1 MFGFYSQ
8 AHLHKSG
15 CPMSTACRRLL
26 TQQLRGLFKPDPTPY
41 LGLALGVL
49 LTIAGLV
56 APNTGWAQDWPSKAV
71 TLVVPFPAGGSNDVA
86 ARLVAESARKRLGQT
101 VVVDN
106 KPGANGALGVDAV
119 LRAPKDHHT
128 FLVASDSVSLLP
140 LFRATSWDLTKSFTP
155 IAVLSYQPIVVV
167 TAPSSGIKTIKD
179 LQARARS
186 KPDQV
191 PYATSGQGSIQH
203 LVGELFAQNLGI
215 NLLHIPY
222 KGGGQAVTDVI
233 AGQVTVAVLGAAA
246 VLPHIKT
253 GKLIALAVSTRQ
265 RSPMLPDTPTL
276 AESGAGDIDV
286 PQWSALFAVE
296 GTPAA
301 VVARLRRSVEE
312 SLAEPDLKQQFL
324 SLAMETVAT
333 TPEAFAQRML
343 QDRERW
349 GRLVKERKISLD

>member
-1 MFGFYSQ
+1 
-8 AHLHKSG
+8 
-15 CPMSTACRRLL
+15 MSTPRALPPRRLWL
-26 TQQLRGLFKPDPTPY
+26 MSLMTL
-41 LGLALGVL
+41 LGFV
-49 LTIAGLV
+49 V
-56 APNTGWAQDWPSKAV
+56 APITGHAQEWPSKAI
-71 TLVVPFPAGGSNDVA
+71 TLVVPFPPGGSNDVA
-86 ARLVAESARKRLGQT
+86 ARVVAESARKRLGQT
-101 VVVDN
+101 IVVDN

-140 LFRATSWDLTKSFTP
+140 LFRTSTWDLSKSFTP

-167 TAPSSGIKTIKD
+167 TSPSSGLKTIKD
-179 LQARARS
+179 LQASARS
-186 KPDQV
+186 KPNQV
-191 PYATSGQGSIQH
+191 PYASSGQGSLQH

-215 NLLHIPY
+215 DLLHIPY
-222 KGGGQAVTDVI
+222 KGGGQAVTDVV

-246 VLPHIKT
+246 VLPHIKS
-253 GKLIALAVSTRQ
+253 GKLIALAVSTRS

-296 GTPAA
+296 GTPPA

-312 SLAEPDLKQQFL
+312 SLAEPAVKQHF
-324 SLAMETVAT
+324 SNAAMDIVAT
-333 TPEAFAQRML
+333 PPEAFQQRML

-349 GRLVKERKISLD
+349 AKLIKERKISLD

>member
-1 MFGFYSQ
+1 
-8 AHLHKSG
+8 
-15 CPMSTACRRLL
+15 MSTPRARRSRRLWLL
-26 TQQLRGLFKPDPTPY
+26 TL
-41 LGLALGVL
+41 LGLALMPV
-49 LTIAGLV
+49 AGL
-56 APNTGWAQDWPSKAV
+56 AQEWPSKAV
-71 TLVVPFPAGGSNDVA
+71 TLVVPFPPGGSNDVA
-86 ARLVAESARKRLGQT
+86 ARVVAESARKRLGQT

-140 LFRATSWDLTKSFTP
+140 LFRTTPWDLTKTFTP

-167 TAPSSGIKTIKD
+167 TGASSGLKTIKD

-191 PYATSGQGSIQH
+191 PYASSGQGSLQH

-246 VLPHIKT
+246 VLPHIKS

-265 RSPMLPDTPTL
+265 RSPMLPEVPTL

-301 VVARLRRSVEE
+301 VVAQLRRSVEE
-312 SLAEPDLKQQFL
+312 SLAEPGVKQQFL
-324 SLAMETVAT
+324 NFAMEFVAT
-333 TPEAFAQRML
+333 TPEAFHRRMVH
-343 QDRERW
+343 DRERW
-349 GRLVKERKISLD
+349 AKLVKERNISLD

>member
-1 MFGFYSQ
+1 MPTPRTLRS
-8 AHLHKSG
+8 
-15 CPMSTACRRLL
+15 RRLCLL
-26 TQQLRGLFKPDPTPY
+26 TL
-41 LGLALGVL
+41 LGLALSPAV
-49 LTIAGLV
+49 GL
-56 APNTGWAQDWPSKAV
+56 AQDWPAKPV
-71 TLVVPFPAGGSNDVA
+71 TLVVPFPPGGSNDVV
-86 ARLVAESARKRLGQT
+86 ARVVGESVRKRIGQT
-101 VVVDN
+101 IVIDN

-140 LFRATSWDLTKSFTP
+140 LFRTTPWDLTKTFTP

-167 TAPSSGIKTIKD
+167 TGASTGLKSIKD
-179 LQARARS
+179 LQAAARS

-191 PYATSGQGSIQH
+191 PYASSGQGSIQH
-203 LVGELFAQNLGI
+203 LVGELFSQNLGI

-246 VLPHIKT
+246 VLPHIKS
-253 GKLIALAVSTRQ
+253 GKLIPLAVSTRQ

-301 VVARLRRSVEE
+301 IVARLRRSVEE
-312 SLAEPDLKQQFL
+312 SLAEPAVKQHL
-324 SLAMETVAT
+324 LGLAMESVAT
-333 TPEAFAQRML
+333 PPEAFQLRML
-343 QDRERW
+343 QDRDRW
-349 GRLVKERKISLD
+349 AKLVKERKISLD

>member
-1 MFGFYSQ
+1 
-8 AHLHKSG
+8 
-15 CPMSTACRRLL
+15 
-26 TQQLRGLFKPDPTPY
+26 
-41 LGLALGVL
+41 
-49 LTIAGLV
+49 
-56 APNTGWAQDWPSKAV
+56 V
-71 TLVVPFPAGGSNDVA
+71 TLVVPFPPGGSNDVV
-86 ARLVAESARKRLGQT
+86 ARVVGESIRKRIGLT

-128 FLVASDSVSLLP
+128 FLVASDSVLLLP
-140 LFRATSWDLTKSFTP
+140 LFRTMPWDLPKSFTP
-155 IAVLSYQPIVVV
+155 VAVLSYQPIVVV
-167 TAPSSGIKTIKD
+167 TGSSTGLKSIKD
-179 LQARARS
+179 LQAAARAR
-186 KPDQV
+186 PNQV
-191 PYATSGQGSIQH
+191 PYASSGQGSIQH
-203 LVGELFAQNLGI
+203 LVGELFSLNLGI

-246 VLPHIKT
+246 VLPHIKS
-253 GKLIALAVSTRQ
+253 GKLVPLAVSTRQ
-265 RSPMLPDTPTL
+265 RSPILPDTPTL

-312 SLAEPDLKQQFL
+312 SLAEPALRQHL
-324 SLAMETVAT
+324 LGLAMEPVVT
-333 TPEAFAQRML
+333 TPEAFQQRMV

-349 GRLVKERKISLD
+349 ARLIKERRISLD

>member
-1 MFGFYSQ
+1 MSS
-8 AHLHKSG
+8 LHPLRS
-15 CPMSTACRRLL
+15 RRFALL
-26 TQQLRGLFKPDPTPY
+26 APLAL
-41 LGLALGVL
+41 LGLAL
-49 LTIAGLV
+49 
-56 APNTGWAQDWPSKAV
+56 APAAAMAQAWPSKAV
-71 TLVVPFPAGGSNDVA
+71 TLVVPFPPGGSNDVA
-86 ARLVAESARKRLGQT
+86 ARVVAESARKRLGQS

-140 LFRATSWDLTKSFTP
+140 LFRSMPWDLSKSFTP
-155 IAVLSYQPIVVV
+155 VAVLSYQPIVVV
-167 TAPSSGIKTIKD
+167 TATSSGLKSMQD

-191 PYATSGQGSIQH
+191 PYASSGQGSIQH

-222 KGGGQAVTDVI
+222 KGGGQAVTDVM

-246 VLPHIKT
+246 VLPHIKS
-253 GKLIALAVSTRQ
+253 GKLVALAVSTRQ

-286 PQWSALFAVE
+286 PQWSALFATE
-296 GTPAA
+296 DTPVA
-301 VVARLRRSVEE
+301 VQAQLRRSVEE
-312 SLAEPDLKQQFL
+312 SLAEPSVKQQLLNL
-324 SLAMETVAT
+324 SMETVAT
-333 TPEAFAQRML
+333 TPQAFQQRML

-349 GRLVKERKISLD
+349 ARLVKDRKISLD

>member
-1 MFGFYSQ
+1 
-8 AHLHKSG
+8 
-15 CPMSTACRRLL
+15 MSALRAPRSRRFSMLAL
-26 TQQLRGLFKPDPTPY
+26 A
-41 LGLALGVL
+41 GLAL
-49 LTIAGLV
+49 APFV
-56 APNTGWAQDWPSKAV
+56 AQAQEWPGKAL
-71 TLVVPFPAGGSNDVA
+71 TLVVPFPPGGSNDVV
-86 ARLVAESARKRLGQT
+86 ARVVAEGVRKRVGQT

-119 LRAPKDHHT
+119 LRAPRDHHT

-140 LFRATSWDLTKSFTP
+140 LFRTTPWDLTRTFTP
-155 IAVLSYQPIVVV
+155 VAVLSYQPIVVV
-167 TAPSSGIKTIKD
+167 TAASTGLKTIQD

-191 PYATSGQGSIQH
+191 PYASSGQGSIQH
-203 LVGELFAQNLGI
+203 LVGELFSQNLGI

-222 KGGGQAVTDVI
+222 KGGGQAVNDVI

-246 VLPHIKT
+246 VLPHIKS
-253 GKLIALAVSTRQ
+253 GKLVALAVSTRQ
-265 RSPMLPDTPTL
+265 RSPMLPDVPTL

-301 VVARLRRSVEE
+301 VLTRLRRSVDD
-312 SLAEPDLKQQFL
+312 SLAEPAVKQQL
-324 SLAMETVAT
+324 QNLAMEAGT
-333 TPEAFAQRML
+333 TAPEAFQQRML

-349 GRLVKERKISLD
+349 ARLIKDRKIAVD

>member
-1 MFGFYSQ
+1 
-8 AHLHKSG
+8 
-15 CPMSTACRRLL
+15 
-26 TQQLRGLFKPDPTPY
+26 
-41 LGLALGVL
+41 LALAP
-49 LTIAGLV
+49 LTGL
-56 APNTGWAQDWPSKAV
+56 PQEWPAKPV
-71 TLVVPFPAGGSNDVA
+71 TLVVPFPPGGSNDVV
-86 ARLVAESARKRLGQT
+86 ARVVGESIRKRIGQT

-140 LFRATSWDLTKSFTP
+140 LFRNMPWDLTKSFTP
-155 IAVLSYQPIVVV
+155 VAVLSYQPLVVV
-167 TAPSSGIKTIKD
+167 TGASTGLKSIKD
-179 LQARARS
+179 LQAAARA

-191 PYATSGQGSIQH
+191 PYASSGQGSIQH
-203 LVGELFAQNLGI
+203 LVGELFSLNLGM

-246 VLPHIKT
+246 VLPHIKS
-253 GKLIALAVSTRQ
+253 GKLVPLAVSTRQ
-265 RSPMLPDTPTL
+265 RSPILPDTPTL

-312 SLAEPDLKQQFL
+312 SLAEPALKQHL
-324 SLAMETVAT
+324 LGLAMEPVAT
-333 TPEAFAQRML
+333 TPEAFHQRMV

-349 GRLVKERKISLD
+349 ARLIKERRISLD

>member
-1 MFGFYSQ
+1 
-8 AHLHKSG
+8 
-15 CPMSTACRRLL
+15 MSSPHPLRSRRLAL
-26 TQQLRGLFKPDPTPY
+26 LSPLAL
-41 LGLALGVL
+41 LGLPL
-49 LTIAGLV
+49 
-56 APNTGWAQDWPSKAV
+56 APAAAQAQTWPSKAV
-71 TLVVPFPAGGSNDVA
+71 TLVVPFPPGGSNDVA
-86 ARLVAESARKRLGQT
+86 ARVVAESARKRLGQT

-140 LFRATSWDLTKSFTP
+140 LFRTLSWDLSKSFTP
-155 IAVLSYQPIVVV
+155 VAVLSYQPIVVV
-167 TAPSSGIKTIKD
+167 TAASSGLKTIQD

-191 PYATSGQGSIQH
+191 PYASSGQGSIQH

-246 VLPHIKT
+246 VLPHIKS
-253 GKLIALAVSTRQ
+253 GKLVALAVSTRQ

-286 PQWSALFAVE
+286 PQWSALFATE
-296 GTPAA
+296 DTPAA
-301 VVARLRRSVEE
+301 VQAQLRRSVEE
-312 SLAEPDLKQQFL
+312 SLAEPAVKQQLLNL
-324 SLAMETVAT
+324 SMETVAT
-333 TPEAFAQRML
+333 TPQAFQQRML

-349 GRLVKERKISLD
+349 ARLVKDRKISLD